1 MPKKENKERENMII
15 RKNAIL
21 LLLIILFSANIQLI
35 SQQNT
40 DKPNIKI
47 SGTVIDLN
55 SSTPLEFAN
64 IVLFSAKD
72 STQVSGTVT
81 DKKGL
86 FELPNIQ
93 IGNYFIRIS
102 FIGYDN
108 YTANINPVNNIDL
121 GKIYLAHESIGISD
135 VVVSGERAAI
145 SYEIDKKVINV
156 GENFSASSGT
166 AVDILENIPSVTV
179 DIEGNVSL
187 RGSSNFKVL
196 IDGRPTVLEPADAL
210 QQIPAS
216 SIENIEIMTN
226 PSAKYD
232 PEGTSG
238 IINVILKKSKNQGIS
253 GVLELNGG
261 LKDKYGGEAI
271 TDFKGESIHANIALN
286 YNKRNFGGIQSER
299 SWTNDGLKTSFY
311 NSEGSSSR
319 GMENY
324 GLRGSITFNLGEQ
337 KTLLLGSRYGTRSNF
352 GNSYLDYTEWNSLS
366 TSQLSLVNNS
376 QDKRSGNNFTLFANY
391 THPFKS
397 KGHKITAE
405 INFNSSSSNEE
416 SVNRLLDL
424 NKIIAGQISTEE
436 GPGKELEANLDYILP
451 LGDNSRFE
459 AGFQSELEFDN
470 EKTGISNYNVSASQ
484 FVRDPLYDKD
494 ISYDKQEIAL
504 YTMYSDKIEKFG
516 YQIGFRAEHTGRNIE
531 LNSLNKNFTIN
542 KWDYFPS
549 AHISYEISP
558 GHQMMTSYTKRINRP
573 RGWELEPFETWM
585 NAYNVRIGNPALL
598 PEYIDSYEFGYQTLI
613 GKSVLSAEA
622 YYRITNN
629 RIERIQSVYS
639 DKVTLQSV
647 ENIGKDYA
655 LGSEFFLNF
664 DPVSGWN
671 VNLMAN
677 LYHYRI
683 EGFLY
688 GDNFSRKS
696 FNWNIRFNNTIKLSQ
711 LTQIQFNT
719 NYNSPS
725 VSAQGKRE
733 GFIYTNIAVK
743 HEILHNMLTATLQV
757 RDLFGSAKHE
767 SINQSSDF
775 YSYRHSQIESPVVM
789 LNLRF
794 NFNNYKS
801 NQRESRDDDMPGVG
815 EEF

>member
-1 MPKKENKERENMII
+1 MVI
-15 RKNAIL
+15 RSKMK
-21 LLLIILFSANIQLI
+21 LFFVITLFLVSYPLF
-35 SQQNT
+35 SQQNRE
-40 DKPNIKI
+40 NQHFKI

-55 SSTPLEFAN
+55 SSSPLEFTN

-81 DKKGL
+81 NKNGL
-86 FELPNIQ
+86 FELPNIK
-93 IGNYFIRIS
+93 IGDYFIRIS

-108 YTANINPVNNIDL
+108 YTSEIKLTNNMDL
-121 GKIYLAHESIGISD
+121 GKIYLAPESIGIND
-135 VVVSGERAAI
+135 VVVSAERAPI

-253 GVLELNGG
+253 GVFELNGG

-271 TDFKGESIHANIALN
+271 TDFKGESLHANLGLN
-286 YNKRNFGGIQSER
+286 YNNRNFGGSQSER
-299 SWTNDGLKTSFY
+299 SWTNDGLKTSYY
-311 NSEGSSSR
+311 NSDGISSR
-319 GMENY
+319 GMENF
-324 GLRGSITFNLGEQ
+324 GIRGSISFNLGEQ
-337 KTLLLGSRYGTRSNF
+337 RTLLLGTRYGTRSHF
-352 GNSYLDYTEWNSLS
+352 GNSSLDYTEWNTLS
-366 TSQLSLVNNS
+366 SSQLNLLNNS

-391 THPFKS
+391 IHPFKT
-397 KGHKITAE
+397 KGHQITAE
-405 INFNSSSSNEE
+405 IDFNSSNSNEE
-416 SVNRLLDL
+416 SINRLLDL
-424 NKIIAGQISTEE
+424 NQIINGQISTED
-436 GPGKELEANLDYILP
+436 GPGNELEAKLDYTLP
-451 LGDNSRFE
+451 LGNNSRFE
-459 AGFQSELEFDN
+459 AGFQSEFEFDE
-470 EKTGISNYNVSASQ
+470 EKTGILNYNAAASQ
-484 FVRDPLYDKD
+484 FVRDPFFDKD
-494 ISYDKQEIAL
+494 ISYDKQEIAI

-516 YQIGFRAEHTGRNIE
+516 YQIGFRTEHTGRQIE
-531 LNSLNKNFTIN
+531 LNNQNKSFTID

-549 AHISYEISP
+549 AHISYEIAP

-585 NAYNVRIGNPALL
+585 NAYNVRTGNPALL
-598 PEYIDSYEFGYQTLI
+598 PEYIDSYEFGYQTVI

-655 LGSEFFLNF
+655 LGTELFLNF
-664 DPVSGWN
+664 DPVSRWN

-677 LYHYRI
+677 LYDYRI
-683 EGFLY
+683 DGSLY
-688 GDNFSRKS
+688 GENFERNS
-696 FNWNIRFNNTIKLSQ
+696 FNWNLRFNNTIKISES
-711 LTQIQFNT
+711 TQVQFNA

-733 GFIYTNIAVK
+733 GFVYTNIAVK
-743 HEILHNMLTATLQV
+743 HELLDNMLTATLQV
-757 RDLFGSAKHE
+757 RDLFGTAKYE
-767 SINQSSDF
+767 FTNQSYDF
-775 YSYRHSQIESPVVM
+775 YNYRYSQMESPVVM

-794 NFNNYKS
+794 NFNNYRS
-801 NQRESRDDDMPGVG
+801 NQRENRNDDSPGMG
-815 EEF
+815 EDF